1 MSYTGLKWLKFKFIL
16 HPSEFENI
24 FYGIEYFIAITNQR
38 VEVDYKIE
46 DKTSIFKQYELYYN
60 KIISGNEWKKAE
72 WKLDIHT
79 QITDNP
85 EYIKYEVFEIEE
97 DNQYK
102 KFTRAIQIEPVI
114 NISSFALRV
123 DHKEQLRVNLFDGK
137 LNSHI
142 GLEFSY
148 PKEIWQNN
156 EVIKTENLSTYKL
169 YAELIKRIKKQASK
183 AKAVRHGVHSSPDF
197 WISEKCLPEINNNFG
212 LKENSITLK

>member
-16 HPSEFENI
+16 HPSEFVNI
-24 FYGIEYFIAITNQR
+24 FHDIEYFIAITNQR
-38 VEVDYKIE
+38 VEADYKIE

-60 KIISGNEWKKAE
+60 KIISGNEWKKEE

-79 QITDNP
+79 QITDKP
-85 EYIKYEVFEIEE
+85 QYIRYEIFEIKEN
-97 DNQYK
+97 NQHK
-102 KFTRAIQIEPVI
+102 KFKRAIQIEPVI

-123 DHKEQLRVNLFDGK
+123 DHKQQLRVNLFDGK

-156 EVIKTENLSTYKL
+156 ETIKTGNLSTYNL
-169 YAELIKRIKKQASK
+169 YVELIKRIKKYTHK
-183 AKAVRHGVHSSPDF
+183 AKAVRNGINSSPDF

-212 LKENSITLK
+212 LKENAIILT